1 MKTLVTFGDSWPQG
15 GELKEDLGQY
25 PYGRQLADQY
35 QYDFVN
41 YGSAGVSIE
50 DMVLQLDDFCN
61 QDKLR
66 LLTSPPEDTLAIFFL
81 TNPARSM
88 HWPSGMSWI
97 QDSDEELQRLAGN
110 GADFVKALKLHFHDN
125 NKDNIRAS
133 MAVITLQ
140 QMCKT
145 LNINDYYFAGWIRQ
159 TDWLP
164 GVDTDKI
171 YKGGNETAADWL
183 GATDHNGEHL
193 LGVQD
198 NEYIRPN
205 FAHPNHNGHALI
217 AKKLAEWMKL

>member
-1 MKTLVTFGDSWPQG
+1 MLQTHSHKTLVTFGDSWPGG
-15 GELKEDLGQY
+15 GELNEDLGQLA
-25 PYGRQLADQY
+25 YGRQLADQY
-35 QYDFVN
+35 GYNFFN
-41 YGSAGVSIE
+41 YGSPGASNE
-50 DMVLQLDDFCN
+50 DMVLQLLES
-61 QDKLR
+61 KLENA
-66 LLTSPPEDTLAIFFL
+66 TAIFFL

-88 HWPSGMSWI
+88 HWPLGMSWRH
-97 QDSDEELQRLAGN
+97 DSNERKNWCSDAK
-110 GADFVKALKLHFHDN
+110 DFVKTLKLHFHDD
-125 NKDNIRAS
+125 NKDTIRTS
-133 MAVITLQ
+133 MSVITLQ

-159 TDWLP
+159 TDWIP

-217 AKKLAEWMKL
+217 AKKLAEWIKL

>member
-1 MKTLVTFGDSWPQG
+1 MPQIHLHKTLVTFGDSWPQG

-35 QYDFVN
+35 GYNFKN
-41 YGSAGVSIE
+41 YGSPGASIE
-50 DMVLQLDDFCN
+50 DMVLQLVES
-61 QDKLR
+61 KLENA
-66 LLTSPPEDTLAIFFL
+66 TAIFFL

-88 HWPSGMSWI
+88 HWPLGMSWLHNSKERSHWP
-97 QDSDEELQRLAGN
+97 SDAQ
-110 GADFVKALKLHFHDN
+110 DFVKTLKLHFHDD
-125 NKDNIRAS
+125 NKDNVRAN

-145 LNINDYYFAGWIRQ
+145 LNIDDYYFAGWIRQ

-164 GVDTDKI
+164 GVNTDKI
-171 YKGGNETAADWL
+171 YKGGNETAADWI

-205 FAHPNHNGHALI
+205 FAHPNHKGHALI
-217 AKKLAEWMKL
+217 AKKLAEWIKL

>member
-1 MKTLVTFGDSWPQG
+1 MKTLITFGDSWPQG
-15 GELKEDLGQY
+15 GELQEDLDQY

-35 QYDFVN
+35 GYNFFN
-41 YGSAGVSIE
+41 YGSPGASNE
-50 DMVLQLDDFCN
+50 DMVLQLLES
-61 QDKLR
+61 KLENA
-66 LLTSPPEDTLAIFFL
+66 TAIFFL

-88 HWPSGMSWI
+88 HWPLGMSWRH
-97 QDSDEELQRLAGN
+97 DSNERKHWCSDAK
-110 GADFVKALKLHFHDN
+110 DFVKTLKLHFHDG
-125 NKDNIRAS
+125 NKDTIRTS
-133 MAVITLQ
+133 MSVITLQ

-145 LNINDYYFAGWIRQ
+145 LNIDDYYFAGWIRQ

-217 AKKLAEWMKL
+217 AKKLAEWIKL

>member
-1 MKTLVTFGDSWPQG
+1 MPQTHLHKTLVTFGDSWPQG
-15 GELKEDLGQY
+15 GELKENLGQY

-35 QYDFVN
+35 GYKFLN
-41 YGSAGVSIE
+41 YGAPGASNE
-50 DMVLQLDDFCN
+50 DMVLQLIEAN
-61 QDKLR
+61 LENV
-66 LLTSPPEDTLAIFFL
+66 TAIFFL

-88 HWPSGMSWI
+88 HWPLGMSWNHA
-97 QDSDEELQRLAGN
+97 SDERKHWPNDAK
-110 GADFVKALKLHFHDN
+110 DFVKFIRLHFHDEN
-125 NKDNIRAS
+125 RDNIRTS

-140 QMCKT
+140 QMCKS
-145 LNINDYYFAGWIRQ
+145 LNIDDYYFAGWIRQ

-164 GVDTDKI
+164 GVNTDKI

-217 AKKLAEWMKL
+217 AKKLANWLEL